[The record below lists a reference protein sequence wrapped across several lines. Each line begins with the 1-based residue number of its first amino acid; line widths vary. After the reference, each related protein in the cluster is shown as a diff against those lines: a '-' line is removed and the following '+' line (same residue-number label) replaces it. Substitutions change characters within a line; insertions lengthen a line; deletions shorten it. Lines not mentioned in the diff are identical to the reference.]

1 MYCIIL
7 VDKFERWC
15 IILYKKF
22 EKAKAGDSKAISEII
37 EYFMPLILKEASR
50 WKIKCYDY
58 EDLVQHGYLSVIK
71 AVNMFKG
78 DGSAFIPYCIKAIK
92 LNYKALLKGE
102 IKHHREIPDEF
113 IQCNDEGINCNSNYM
128 FTIEDE
134 IIAYEKIKELYNV
147 LDKLL
152 PEERE
157 VIHSFYIQDNTLSE
171 IAAAQDRSYNSVRYT
186 KDKAIKKLQRLLKKH
201 R

>member
-1 MYCIIL
+1 MY
-7 VDKFERWC
+7 K
-15 IILYKKF
+15 LYKK
-22 EKAKAGDSKAISEII
+22 AKDGDNEAMTKII
-37 EYFMPLILKEASR
+37 ENFMPLILKEASR

-78 DGSAFIPYCIKAIK
+78 EEKAFIPYCIKAIR
-92 LNYKALLKGE
+92 LNYRALLKGE

-113 IQCNDEGINCNSNYM
+113 IQWNGDFANNDSNYL

-134 IIAYEKIKELYNV
+134 IIAYEKIKELYEA

-157 VIHSFYIQDNTLSE
+157 VIQSFFINNSTLSE
-171 IAAAQDRSYNSVRYT
+171 IAAAKDKSYSSVRYT
-186 KDKAIKKLQRLLKKH
+186 KDKAIKKLQKLLKEH